1 MSLSWY
7 MVHDASGNA
16 VSMGTVVANPLPNG
30 LSATALTTEEAEAI
44 MAGESR
50 WDAAT
55 LAVVSVTPPVPE
67 FVTRWQ
73 IRTKLWRSFSV
84 PPESVAAFIDS
95 IQDEGQRVQ
104 ARIDWDGP
112 ICRRDHPMVEGFAAM
127 LGLTASQTD
136 QVFREANDLE
146 T

>member
-1 MSLSWY
+1 MSWY
-7 MVHDASGNA
+7 IVKNGSGEA
-16 VSMGTVVANPLPNG
+16 VSMGTVLANPMPSG
-30 LSATALTTEEAEAI
+30 LAAVALSDAD
-44 MAGESR
+44 AGGILTGEKR

-55 LAVVSVTPPVPE
+55 QTVVAVTQPVPE